1 LKSMDEVF
9 SCYPF
14 GQEHHVIFHNDG
26 QSMAEIETAL
36 KKKGIVDVQL
46 KRTESTIE
54 DSFMKLMNK

>member
-1 LKSMDEVF
+1 
-9 SCYPF
+9 
-14 GQEHHVIFHNDG
+14 
-26 QSMAEIETAL
+26 MAEIETAL